1 MNDTALDFLDVRF
14 SYGSCQ
20 VLHGVSAQVSRGKIT
35 ALFGPNGSG
44 KTTLLKCLAGLAR
57 PASGI
62 ILAEGTNIFS
72 VGAKRVSKLVSYVP
86 QEHAVSFGFTV
97 EEVILMGR
105 TPYLGGLAS
114 PSAADYAAAQ
124 QAVEAVHLQDIAH
137 KPYTELSGGQRQ
149 LVLIARALS
158 QATPIMIMDEPTSA
172 LDFRN
177 QLLVWE
183 QLQALRD
190 QGKTI
195 LVCTHDPNHVMW
207 FCDDVLVLQSGRI
220 LQAGSTRQLMTK
232 DLLCQLYGPICSI
245 QNNAVI
251 PQGCS

>member
-1 MNDTALDFLDVRF
+1 MSSTALKFENIRF
-14 SYGSCQ
+14 SYGTCE
-20 VLHGVSAQVSRGKIT
+20 VLHGVSAAVNQANIT

-44 KTTLLKCLAGLAR
+44 KTTLLKCLAGLTR
-57 PASGI
+57 PAAGGI
-62 ILAEGTNIFS
+62 WADGTNILT
-72 VGAKRVSKLVSYVP
+72 VGAKQISRMISYVP
-86 QEHAVSFGFTV
+86 QEHAISFGFTV

-105 TPYLGGLAS
+105 TPYLTGFSS
-114 PSAADYAAAQ
+114 PSAADREAAQ
-124 QAVEAVHLQDIAH
+124 HAIESIHLQEIAQ

-183 QLQALRD
+183 QLQALRES
-190 QGKTI
+190 GKTI

-207 FCDDVLVLQSGRI
+207 FCDDVLVLQDGKI
-220 LQAGSTRQLMTK
+220 LRSGSTKQLMTT
-232 DLLCQLYGPICSI
+232 DLLQQLYGPVCTISHH
-245 QNNAVI
+245 AVI
-251 PQGCS
+251 PFH